1 MEHIDSQAA
10 LILLEFDDSGPWGY
24 TVIWHTEKRTLPFPT
39 DWKLAG
45 ECGGRR

>member
-24 TVIWHTEKRTLPFPT
+24 TVIWHTEKRTNTTISDRLE
-39 DWKLAG
+39 AG
-45 ECGGRR
+45 R